1 MRGRRRV
8 IRGDGEVYLRAPV
21 YVGDTKEQALADP
34 EESLMNFYRYLGAR
48 LEEFANRAG
57 IFDTARRIEGA
68 HRLQTMTYDEARR
81 GRAILGTPE
90 MVADRLEELRQQLGL
105 SGILAELNCGGL
117 VPHERVMR
125 SLQLLCEK
133 VQPRLH

>member
-1 MRGRRRV
+1 
-8 IRGDGEVYLRAPV
+8 
-21 YVGDTKEQALADP
+21 
-34 EESLMNFYRYLGAR
+34 
-48 LEEFANRAG
+48 
-57 IFDTARRIEGA
+57 
-68 HRLQTMTYDEARR
+68 MTYDEARQ

-90 MVADRLEELRQQLGL
+90 MVADRLEELREQLGL

-125 SLQLLCEK
+125 SLQLLCEN